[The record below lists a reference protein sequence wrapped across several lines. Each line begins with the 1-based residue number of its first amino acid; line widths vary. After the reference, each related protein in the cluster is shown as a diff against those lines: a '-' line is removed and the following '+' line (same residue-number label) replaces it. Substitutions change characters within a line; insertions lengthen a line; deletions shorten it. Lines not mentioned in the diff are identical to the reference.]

1 VLFRVCGSAVSAW
14 TVPEQQWVRGELLA
28 QNSTRN
34 TPVQLGGRLLRKIKQ
49 TLAPSAPTPL
59 DGRRVAGL
67 PREWVRLA
75 VDSAR
80 IPMSEGNWP
89 EAIRQWSDILD
100 RFGPRASWS
109 AYRGLIAAHA
119 ASGRFGTAAA
129 VATRARTLYPES
141 VELEG
146 EWANLPMLEGDWQT
160 SIERWQALLERFGP
174 DASWKAYVST
184 ATCHEQLGDVA
195 AALEVIERG
204 RAHFPDSVE
213 VAVSAAHIVLIGGNQ
228 AEAAS
233 AFESVIDRF
242 GEATP
247 WRVHLR
253 LGVVYGRLGRL
264 EDARR
269 VLMEGSMRNPAEP
282 GFAAQLAELAMA
294 ARDWPTAVTRW
305 NDVLGNQL
313 RFTEGDLGSWSF
325 PRRGSDWDWF
335 EEAWQAIAEDWDAI
349 AGVLDF
355 DPSPTLHR
363 VLARSLEKAGLPE
376 AALSILR
383 RGLARHPD
391 DSALAFDTVAEQ
403 LEAQHGEGGLADLGP
418 VRQVLDGNPLMM
430 HLFDALEASRSGLS
444 HGPRS
449 LSDVF
454 ATNLERLAE
463 FAPQPA
469 ESSELGSLLVIRAPA
484 GSSFELQMKSARYFD
499 PDVIERRVR
508 HVSERDAW
516 PEMTSET
523 NLMFERARRVS
534 DEFGERFQDPPLLD
548 AATLADAVMFFVFHE
563 LCLSEPM
570 KRLAA
575 DIAAEADPGPVFIE
589 CPTDTFRYVDAYTFS
604 QFDVLFLFFE
614 LRRLGVNAFLVR
626 YYQGVPPIKPQV
638 RFVPG
643 VRALMPRGNLQPTRQ
658 AAHAQAV
665 VPAGIRSVRRILET
679 ANGALVYTAGS
690 VVKEYA
696 YDRSLRQEFPIE
708 PGASFHPSE
717 DLLPSFEF
725 DLWRAAALEVP
736 PLQLGDGFDSQA
748 FVEMSEA
755 LGGDWLAWLNRVLH
769 DYLAGLS
776 SKAFAEVASRGIRE
790 AHVCDHIFADSALF
804 ANAVK
809 KSGGRVVL
817 WPHSANPVHVRERRP
832 ETFDEVHAVTRS
844 GADQWRSRFPD
855 AVVHHSPRMMMDPPT
870 RSALV
875 DPRLPLSV
883 VIIGGRSNLKHMP
896 ILDRTAHEASYRVFF
911 EGLEELRGR
920 HAINVYFKP
929 RGHTGEHEMWLQQLV
944 GNSGGWQRVLQHPLR
959 LELPNMLFASISMGS
974 SALLEGL
981 SRGIPGLVVR
991 DFPVRDYTTLDERAF
1006 PTGTAPEM
1014 LAVIE
1019 SCLSEDGYETL
1030 LSRELTYYSSELEEI
1045 PTPL

>member
-1 VLFRVCGSAVSAW
+1 MLFRVCGSAASAM
-14 TVPEQQWVRGELLA
+14 TIPEQQRVRGELLA

-49 TLAPSAPTPL
+49 TLAPSPPTAL
-59 DGRRVAGL
+59 DGRRVSGL

-100 RFGPRASWS
+100 RFGPKASWS
-109 AYRGLIAAHA
+109 AYRGLIVAHA

-129 VATRARTLYPES
+129 VAARARALYPES
-141 VELEG
+141 IELEG
-146 EWANLPMLEGDWQT
+146 EWANLPMLEGNWQT
-160 SIERWQALLERFGP
+160 SIERWQHLLDRFGP
-174 DASWKAYVST
+174 DASWKAYVSM
-184 ATCHEQLGDVA
+184 ASCHEQLGDVQTA
-195 AALEVIERG
+195 SEVIEKG

-213 VAVSAAHIVLIGGNQ
+213 VAVAAAQMALAAGSQ
-228 AEAAS
+228 DEAAT
-233 AFESVIDRF
+233 AFEEVIDRF

-247 WRVHLR
+247 SRVYLR
-253 LGVVYGRLGRL
+253 LGGIYGRRGRL
-264 EDARR
+264 EEAEK
-269 VLMEGSMRNPAEP
+269 VLVEGSVRHPDEP

-294 ARDWPTAVTRW
+294 ARDWPAAVVQW
-305 NDVLGNQL
+305 NGVLVNQMKL
-313 RFTEGDLGSWSF
+313 TDGALGTWSF
-325 PRRGSDWDWF
+325 PRRGLDWDWF
-335 EEAWQAIAEDWDAI
+335 EEAWQAIVDDWDDI
-349 AGVLDF
+349 ERVLAF
-355 DPSPTLHR
+355 DPSPAFHR

-376 AALSILR
+376 AALSVLR

-391 DSALAFDTVAEQ
+391 DSGLAFDAAAEQ
-403 LEAQHGEGGLADLGP
+403 LEAQHREGGLADLGP
-418 VRQVLDGNPLMM
+418 VREVLAGNPIMM
-430 HLFDALEASRSGLS
+430 HALDALEASRPGVS
-444 HGPRS
+444 HGGGS
-449 LSDVF
+449 LADVF
-454 ATNLERLAE
+454 VANLQRLAE
-463 FAPQPA
+463 FAPQA
-469 ESSELGSLLVIRAPA
+469 GESSELGSLLVIRAPS
-484 GSSFELQMKSARYFD
+484 GSSLELQMKSARYFD
-499 PDVIERRVR
+499 HDVIERRAR
-508 HVSERDAW
+508 HISERDAW

-523 NLMFERARRVS
+523 NLMFERARLVS
-534 DEFGERFQDPPLLD
+534 NEFGERFQDPPLLD
-548 AATLADAVMFFVFHE
+548 AATLADSVMFFVFHE
-563 LCLSEPM
+563 LCLFEPM

-575 DIAAEADPGPVFIE
+575 DIAAEADESPVFIE
-589 CPTDTFRYVDAYTFS
+589 SPTDVFRYVDAYTFS
-604 QFDVLFLFFE
+604 HFEVLFLFFE

-626 YYQGVPPIKPQV
+626 YHQGVPPTKPQV

-643 VRALMPRGNLQPTRQ
+643 VRSLMPRGTLQPTRQ
-658 AAHAQAV
+658 AAHSKAV
-665 VPAGIRSVRRILET
+665 VPAGIRSVRRILDT

-717 DLLPSFEF
+717 DLLPTFEF

-736 PLQLGDGFDSQA
+736 PLQLGDGFDSEA
-748 FVEMSEA
+748 FVEVSEA
-755 LGGDWLAWLNRVLH
+755 LGGDWLAWLDRVLH
-769 DYLAGLS
+769 DYLAGIS
-776 SKAFAEVASRGIRE
+776 SNAFAEVASRGIRE

-809 KSGGRVVL
+809 KSGGKVVL

-844 GADQWRSRFPD
+844 GAEQWRRRFPD

-870 RSALV
+870 RSAPV

-883 VIIGGRSNLKHMP
+883 VIIGGRSNLKNMP
-896 ILDRTAHEASYRVFF
+896 ILDRTAHEASYREFF
-911 EGLEELRGR
+911 RGLEELRSR
-920 HAINVYFKP
+920 HAIKVYFKP

-944 GNSGGWQRVLQHPLR
+944 GDSGGWQRVLQHPLR

-1006 PTGTAPEM
+1006 PTGTAQEM
-1014 LAVIE
+1014 LAVVE
-1019 SCLSEDGYETL
+1019 ACLSQDGYETL
-1030 LSRELTYYSSELEEI
+1030 LTRELAYYSSELEE
-1045 PTPL
+1045 TPAPS